1 MRAEKL
7 QKENL
12 EKTIQKLKFTH
23 TQAAKT
29 ELKKLEEQA
38 QMLIQKRY
46 GGESQA
52 GVTYHTFRQ
61 YCKLLSQMDN
71 KIKTSIIQAFGI
83 DIRA

>member
-1 MRAEKL
+1 MMRAEKL

-38 QMLIQKRY
+38 QMLI
-46 GGESQA
+46 
-52 GVTYHTFRQ
+52 
-61 YCKLLSQMDN
+61 
-71 KIKTSIIQAFGI
+71 
-83 DIRA
+83 